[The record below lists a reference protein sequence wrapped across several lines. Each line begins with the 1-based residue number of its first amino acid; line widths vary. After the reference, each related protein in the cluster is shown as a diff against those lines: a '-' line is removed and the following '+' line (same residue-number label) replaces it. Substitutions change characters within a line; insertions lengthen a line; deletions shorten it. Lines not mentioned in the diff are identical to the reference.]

1 MYTSIREKLSTPG
14 DYWRLDCLVGETDYQ
29 NLKRLFYFMVTMVCL
44 TLDSKQQ
51 LIRFIFFIVLQDGV
65 LSNKILIENF
75 SIRKTGDIDSW
86 YNYKNR

>member
-1 MYTSIREKLSTPG
+1 
-14 DYWRLDCLVGETDYQ
+14 
-29 NLKRLFYFMVTMVCL
+29 MVTMVCL

-75 SIRKTGDIDSW
+75 SIRKTGDIDS
-86 YNYKNR
+86 